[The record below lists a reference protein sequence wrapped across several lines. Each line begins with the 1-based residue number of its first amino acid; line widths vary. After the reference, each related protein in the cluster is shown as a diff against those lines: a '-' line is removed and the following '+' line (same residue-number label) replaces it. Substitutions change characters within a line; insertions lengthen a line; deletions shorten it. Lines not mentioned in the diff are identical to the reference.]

1 VPKAVAGLLDVS
13 KSFGSIAA
21 LDGVTVELTGGAVHA
36 IVGENGAG
44 KSTMVN
50 ILSGVHSPDSGN
62 VMLAGAPVKF
72 RAPSDAMRA
81 GIATIY
87 QERAL
92 VQQLTVGEN
101 IVLGHER
108 SRLGVIETRRE
119 QSFARS
125 FLDQVH
131 LAVSPRRR
139 LASLRLAEQQLVAI
153 AKALSLNAQLLILD
167 EPTAALTSEEAE
179 NLFSLIGRL
188 RERGIAVLYITHR
201 LREVEQIADTV
212 TVLKDGRLVRTLAA
226 VGATEAV
233 IVPLMVGREVDQLFP
248 TLSTPSTDVVLE
260 ARDLEL
266 PGALRGVSLAVRAG
280 EIAGV
285 AGLEGSGK
293 SALAR
298 VLAGGETPSRGS
310 IHVRGSQLKGRG
322 ILEALAHGVGYIPP
336 DRRAQAIIR
345 TFSVRASTTLAGLR
359 RFSQFGFVLNRKER
373 RAANE
378 IRERLDIR
386 TRSIEAPV
394 LTLSGGNQQKV
405 VLGRVLV
412 AGSDVLVCDEPT
424 AGVDVG
430 ARAEIYEILAE
441 LATQGSAVVVVSSD
455 VLELMGL
462 CHRILVMREG
472 RIVQE
477 FRQGSASEED
487 LVRAQLP
494 RHEEGVKPAVGA
506 A

>member
-1 VPKAVAGLLDVS
+1 VPSAVAGLLDVS
-13 KSFGSIAA
+13 KWFGSIVA
-21 LDGVTVELTGGAVHA
+21 LDRVTVELTGGAVHA

-50 ILSGVHSPDSGN
+50 ILSGVLSPDSGN
-62 VMLAGAPVKF
+62 VTLAGAPVKF
-72 RAPSDAMRA
+72 KAPSDAMRA

-92 VQQLTVGEN
+92 VRQLTVGEN

-108 SRLGVIETRRE
+108 SRLGLIEKRRE
-119 QSFARS
+119 QSIARS

-131 LAVSPRRR
+131 LDVDPRRR
-139 LASLRLAEQQLVAI
+139 LASLHLAEQQLVAI

-179 NLFSLIGRL
+179 NLFSLIGKL

-201 LREVEQIADTV
+201 LREVERIADTV
-212 TVLKDGRLVRTLAA
+212 TVLKDGRLVRTMGA

-248 TLSTPSTDVVLE
+248 DLPTPSEDIVLE
-260 ARDLEL
+260 AKNLEL
-266 PGALRGVSLAVRAG
+266 PGELRGVSLAVRAG

-298 VLAGGETPSRGS
+298 VLVGGETPSRGS
-310 IHVRGSQLKGRG
+310 IHVKGRPLKGRG

-359 RFSQFGFVLNRKER
+359 RFSRFGFVLNRKER

-378 IRERLDIR
+378 IRERLDIK
-386 TRSIEAPV
+386 TRSIESPI

-441 LATQGSAVVVVSSD
+441 LATQGAAIVVVSSD

-472 RIVQE
+472 RIVDE
-477 FRQGSASEED
+477 FRKGSASEED

-494 RHEEGVKPAVGA
+494 RQEEEVKPAVGA